1 MNSRSRSRS
10 PGQANSRP
18 YSRSRSRSADKQGCR
33 RCGNKLHDGKYCTV
47 YAFCETKCR
56 VCNLF
61 HRTQWC
67 NQKKGRKLEANLVE
81 VKDTDTGVMASN
93 MIDLDWEDEGK
104 NGAEVLTSLTA
115 LPEWSDIV

>member
-10 PGQANSRP
+10 PGQENSRP

-33 RCGNKLHDGKYCTV
+33 RCGNKLHDGKHCTV

-81 VKDTDTGVMASN
+81 VKDTDTGVVASN

-104 NGAEVLTSLTA
+104 NGSEVLTSLTA
-115 LPEWSDIV
+115 LPEWSDLI